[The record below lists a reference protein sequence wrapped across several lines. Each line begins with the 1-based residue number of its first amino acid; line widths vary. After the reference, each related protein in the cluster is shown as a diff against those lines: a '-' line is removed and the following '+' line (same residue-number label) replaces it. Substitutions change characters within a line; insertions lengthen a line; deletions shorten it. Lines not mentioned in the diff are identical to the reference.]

1 MPTTG
6 HSAVAESTVSLS
18 EQAYQLIRDRI
29 LRGSLPLGAVLS
41 RRKLAEEFGMS
52 FLPVS
57 EALQRLENE
66 ELVESR
72 PRVGT
77 RVRIPSP
84 AEVLDRFVLR
94 EAVESQSARLCAE
107 RATFQERLELRRMAE
122 QMDGLFARSDAEHL
136 DRDFRYSVQTFH
148 FQLHMRIAE
157 YARSEVLRAAIEK
170 NQVLVFNWL
179 YDTAAERRELPAGFH
194 SSLVDAIGSGD
205 VLRADQTMR
214 EHIRFGVDSVVR
226 AVEEVE
232 ARMDAQWRLRRAPK
246 PLSAHPAAIDDQHGA
261 ADVV

>member
-1 MPTTG
+1 MAPDPP
-6 HSAVAESTVSLS
+6 VSLS

-41 RRKLAEEFGMS
+41 RRRLAEEFGMS

-84 AEVLDRFVLR
+84 AEVLDRYVLR
-94 EAVESQSARLCAE
+94 EAIESQSARLCAE

-122 QMDGLFARSDAEHL
+122 QMDALFARCDHGIA
-136 DRDFRYSVQTFH
+136 DRDFLYSVQTFH

-157 YARSEVLRAAIEK
+157 YARSEALRAAIER

-179 YDTAAERRELPAGFH
+179 YDTAADRRALPAAFH
-194 SSLVDAIGSGD
+194 SGLADAICSGD
-205 VLRADQTMR
+205 VARADRVMR
-214 EHIRFGVDSVVR
+214 EHIQYSVDAVVK
-226 AVEEVE
+226 AVEEIE
-232 ARMDAQWRLRRAPK
+232 ARMEAQWRLRRAPK
-246 PLSAHPAAIDDQHGA
+246 PYRPIQPPSTTSTDPLT
-261 ADVV
+261 

>member
-1 MPTTG
+1 MAP
-6 HSAVAESTVSLS
+6 ENPVSLS

-41 RRKLAEEFGMS
+41 RRRLAEEFGMS

-84 AEVLDRFVLR
+84 AEVLDRYVLR

-122 QMDGLFARSDAEHL
+122 QMDALFARCDSDNVE
-136 DRDFRYSVQTFH
+136 RDFLYSVQTFH

-179 YDTAAERRELPAGFH
+179 YDTAAERRRDLPASFH
-194 SSLVDAIGSGD
+194 SDLADAICSGD
-205 VLRADQTMR
+205 VLRADRVMR
-214 EHIRFGVDSVVR
+214 DHIRYGVDAVVR
-226 AVEEVE
+226 AVKEIE
-232 ARMDAQWRLRRAPK
+232 ANMDDQWRLRRPPK
-246 PLSAHPAAIDDQHGA
+246 PYRPIQQPSTTSPEPLT
-261 ADVV
+261 

>member
-1 MPTTG
+1 MRHPAPG
-6 HSAVAESTVSLS
+6 GGQEVAASLS

-29 LRGSLPLGAVLS
+29 LRGTLPLGAVLS

-57 EALQRLENE
+57 EALQRLESE

-77 RVRIPSP
+77 RVRIPS
-84 AEVLDRFVLR
+84 AGEVRDRYILR

-107 RATFQERLELRRMAE
+107 RATFQERLELRRAAE
-122 QMDGLFARSDAEHL
+122 QMDALFARSASEGI
-136 DRDFRYSVQTFH
+136 DRDFLYSVQTFH

-157 YARSEVLRAAIEK
+157 FARSEVLRAAIEK

-179 YDTAAERRELPAGFH
+179 YDTTAERRELPPRFH
-194 SSLVDAIGSGD
+194 RNLMEAICSGD
-205 VLRADQTMR
+205 VLKADQAMR
-214 EHIRFGVDSVVR
+214 DHIRYGLDTVVR
-226 AVEEVE
+226 AVQEIE
-232 ARMDAQWRLRRAPK
+232 ANVDAQWRLKR
-246 PLSAHPAAIDDQHGA
+246 PAQS
-261 ADVV
+261 

>member
-1 MPTTG
+1 MAQSANQTTR
-6 HSAVAESTVSLS
+6 SAAVSLS

-29 LRGSLPLGAVLS
+29 LRGTLPLGAVLS

-84 AEVLDRFVLR
+84 AEVLDRCTLR

-122 QMDGLFARSDAEHL
+122 QMDAMFARTTKEKV
-136 DRDFRYSVQTFH
+136 DRNAVYNIQTYH
-148 FQLHMRIAE
+148 FQLHMKIAE
-157 YARSEVLRAAIEK
+157 FARSEVLRAAIEK
-170 NQVLVFNWL
+170 NHVLIFNWL
-179 YDTAAERRELPAGFH
+179 YDMVAERREVPAGFH
-194 SSLVDAIGSGD
+194 CDLINAILTGE
-205 VLRADQTMR
+205 VLKADQAMR
-214 EHIRFGVDSVVR
+214 DHIRYGISSVVK
-226 AVEEVE
+226 AVESIE
-232 ARMDAQWRLRRAPK
+232 ARSEAQWRLRRADRT
-246 PLSAHPAAIDDQHGA
+246 AHS
-261 ADVV
+261 

>member
-1 MPTTG
+1 MPQPVPLG
-6 HSAVAESTVSLS
+6 RHESSVSLS

-29 LRGSLPLGAVLS
+29 LRGTLPLGAVLS
-41 RRKLAEEFGMS
+41 RRKLAGEFGMS

-77 RVRIPSP
+77 RVRIP
-84 AEVLDRFVLR
+84 AADEVLDRYILR

-107 RATFQERLELRRMAE
+107 RATLQEHLELRRMAE
-122 QMDGLFARSDAEHL
+122 QMDLLFARCGPDNN
-136 DRDFRYSVQTFH
+136 DRDFLYSVQTFH

-157 YARSEVLRAAIEK
+157 YARSEVLRLAIEK

-179 YDTAAERRELPAGFH
+179 YDTAAERRELPPNFH
-194 SSLVDAIGSGD
+194 YTLIDAICSGD

-214 EHIRFGVDSVVR
+214 DHIRFGVEAVVS
-226 AVEEVE
+226 AVHDLEGT
-232 ARMDAQWRLRRAPK
+232 MDPQWRLKRAPRPYRPIQPPSTTTME
-246 PLSAHPAAIDDQHGA
+246 PLT
-261 ADVV
+261 